1 MVEYAVI
8 SWLCRWLLVRAGLV
22 WRLLAGEAV
31 RGEGREDGCMAA
43 AASCRYKR
51 AEGVT
56 GLATR
61 AEGVSSTVMVAAETG
76 EDECA

>member
-1 MVEYAVI
+1 M
-8 SWLCRWLLVRAGLV
+8 
-22 WRLLAGEAV
+22 LAGEAV
-31 RGEGREDGCMAA
+31 RGEGREYGCMAA

-61 AEGVSSTVMVAAETG
+61 AKGVSSTVMVAAETG